1 MLKDPPCLVLDEAT
15 SAVSSQTFYSIY
27 SCRLFS
33 YSFNLFLSFLS
44 PQLDARSEWHINQAL
59 HTMTKGRTVISI
71 AHRLSTIK
79 ESDRIAVLK
88 GGRIAEVGNFNQL
101 IDLKG
106 VFYNLVSQQL
116 TNS

>member
-1 MLKDPPCLVLDEAT
+1 
-15 SAVSSQTFYSIY
+15 
-27 SCRLFS
+27 
-33 YSFNLFLSFLS
+33 
-44 PQLDARSEWHINQAL
+44 
-59 HTMTKGRTVISI
+59 MTKGRTVISI